1 MPQCIRN
8 APSDPQVFTIDGPG
22 MGVCRAYAVVRAPS
36 LQPLKQYRISVS
48 PQGPAVSSAEEFGK
62 QPLTAGAGTGMSANT
77 TNSTDRSTFLFWT
90 APVRNTFTA
99 MANLPDL
106 SFLEGIVKQT
116 TTIEKQVCTM
126 PPMFG
131 NC

>member
-1 MPQCIRN
+1 
-8 APSDPQVFTIDGPG
+8 
-22 MGVCRAYAVVRAPS
+22 MGVCRAYAIVRAPS
-36 LQPLKQYRISVS
+36 LQPLTQYRISVS

-62 QPLTAGAGTGMSANT
+62 QPLTAGAGTGISANT

-90 APVRNTFTA
+90 APVPNAFTTMWTVPNTFSIEA
-99 MANLPDL
+99 
-106 SFLEGIVKQT
+106 FVKQT